1 MSRPVVQPSGH
12 VGSPGGTGSWKSPR
26 VRVNPTERQEVGP
39 RRPDPGDTGQV
50 RSAWILVVLSAC
62 FHPTPPEGA
71 ACANGTDCPDPLIC
85 DLGVCVRSPHD
96 SGLDADIDAPPDVA
110 IDANLSCSCQGATLK
125 CGGVPPVTCSLGC
138 MPQSPGA
145 RCFEVD
151 PSNGV
156 GITSAAGLTTDITI
170 NGGTATFNTDSGAI
184 SGVLTRAAGVG
195 VNADIAFELRTT
207 GTQPIGV
214 WTFHRLGL
222 NSGATIRFT
231 GARSA
236 VFVSGTDAAIGGT
249 IDGSGGCGGDPM
261 CAGPGAGL
269 GGNTLAATGCGPGGI
284 GVSASTG
291 TGDGGGGG
299 GGGRGAGGVGGM
311 GGTDGTPGL
320 AGGACVAS
328 LVEPLVGGAGGGTGG
343 NGAAALCKGGGGGGA
358 LQITA
363 LDEITVDGTIAMGGS
378 GGEGGRPDLS
388 LANGGAGCGGG
399 AGGSILL
406 EALTVKINITGVLA
420 ANGGAGG
427 GGASLGTAGGRGASG
442 GLTATP
448 AIGGPAAGPNS
459 GIGGTGA
466 AGAMAAG
473 VGATSANSNGGAGG
487 GAIGAIYV
495 RTKPGNFMQSG
506 LTTPTPASGLI
517 RTQ

>member
-1 MSRPVVQPSGH
+1 M
-12 VGSPGGTGSWKSPR
+12 
-26 VRVNPTERQEVGP
+26 
-39 RRPDPGDTGQV
+39 
-50 RSAWILVVLSAC
+50 VLCAC

-71 ACANGTDCPDPLIC
+71 ACANGTDCPEPLIC
-85 DLGVCVRSPHD
+85 DLGVCVHSPHD
-96 SGLDADIDAPPDVA
+96 SALDADIDAPPDVS
-110 IDANLSCSCQGATLK
+110 IDANLSCSCQGATLR
-125 CGGVPPVTCSLGC
+125 CGGVPPVTCALGC

-156 GITSAAGLTTDITI
+156 GITSAAGLTTNITI
-170 NGGTATFNTDSGAI
+170 SGGTATFNTDSGAI

-222 NSGATIRFT
+222 TTGATIRFT

-236 VFVSGTDAAIGGT
+236 VFVSGTDAAIAGT
-249 IDGSGGCGGDPM
+249 IDGSGGCNGADPM

-291 TGDGGGGG
+291 TSDGGGGG
-299 GGGRGAGGVGGM
+299 GGGRGAGGGGGM
-311 GGTDGTPGL
+311 GGADGTAGL
-320 AGGACVAS
+320 AGSACVSS
-328 LVEPLVGGAGGGTGG
+328 LAEPLVGGAGGGTGAD
-343 NGAAALCKGGGGGGA
+343 GAAPPCKGGGGGGA

-363 LDEITVDGTIAMGGS
+363 VDEITVSGTITMGGS
-378 GGEGGRPDLS
+378 GGEGGRPDPMLVN
-388 LANGGAGCGGG
+388 AGAGCGGG

-406 EALTVKINITGVLA
+406 EALAVTIGNTGVIA
-420 ANGGAGG
+420 ANGGGGG
-427 GGASLGTAGGRGASG
+427 GGASLGTAGNRGASG
-442 GLTATP
+442 GLTTTP
-448 AIGGPAAGPNS
+448 AVGGTPASPNS
-459 GIGGTGA
+459 GVGGAGA
-466 AGAMAAG
+466 AGAVAAA
-473 VGATSANSNGGAGG
+473 VGAASASSNGGGG
-487 GAIGAIYV
+487 GGGIGAIYV
-495 RTKPGNFMQSG
+495 RTKPGNFTQTG
-506 LTTPTPASGLI
+506 LATPTPGSGAL